1 MEIKVV
7 TACDSKMLLQSRF
20 LPFDHDGY
28 KLKKKKKKKVII
40 AFQQK
45 GRHGLRELG
54 SNCAVPPFDSVSAA
68 NPAATGRPAQQKNNP
83 KPLARIRGGDG
94 ETWCESWG

>member
-1 MEIKVV
+1 MIQK
-7 TACDSKMLLQSRF
+7 CYSRVDF
-20 LPFDHDGY
+20 CRLITM
-28 KLKKKKKKKVII
+28 VII

-54 SNCAVPPFDSVSAA
+54 SNCAVPPFDSVSAT
-68 NPAATGRPAQQKNNP
+68 NPATTGRPAQQKNNP
-83 KPLARIRGGDG
+83 KTLARIRGGDG